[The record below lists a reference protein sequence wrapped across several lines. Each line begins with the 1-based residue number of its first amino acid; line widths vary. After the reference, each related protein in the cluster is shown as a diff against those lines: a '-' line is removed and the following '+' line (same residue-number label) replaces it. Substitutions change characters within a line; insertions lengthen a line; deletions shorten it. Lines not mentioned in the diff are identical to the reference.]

1 MVLNLCHQVS
11 QRTDCP
17 AFSVLGYLYSYNI
30 YYLPERQEDE
40 F

>member
-17 AFSVLGYLYSYNI
+17 AFSVLGYLYSYK
-30 YYLPERQEDE
+30 L
-40 F
+40 FMVT